1 MTLTGTWNLSIATPM
16 GEQKVE
22 LELVQEGPSQISGV
36 SRNELEGEQPLK
48 DPALNGNHLTWQTAI
63 TKPVKV
69 TAKMDLFFDG
79 DSVTGTAKAGMFPAA
94 KINGRRASA
103 G

>member
-36 SRNELEGEQPLK
+36 SRNELEGEQALK
-48 DPALNGNHLTWQTAI
+48 DPVLNGNRLTWKTAI
-63 TKPVKV
+63 TKPIKV
-69 TAKMDLFFDG
+69 TAKMDLVFDG
-79 DSVTGTAKAGMFPAA
+79 DTVTGTAKAGVFPAA
-94 KINGRRASA
+94 MINGHRVS
-103 G
+103 